1 MSENRPPLDGLRPKI
16 LILVKGLGLGG
27 VERILSESI
36 PYLNRDRFDY
46 ELCYFTP
53 WKDDVVPAF
62 EEAGIA
68 TFCLDISTDASPRN
82 ITKVRSFLRERR
94 YDLIHSHSPFPSAV
108 ARMLAPREDL
118 HGIVHTEHSLPGS
131 RNWITR
137 TANRITYPRC
147 DVVVS
152 VSKVVKADVDKGRI
166 FGPKSSRLIYGGI
179 GETALTEV
187 DEGQVLA
194 VRAELGIPEGDK
206 VVGNVAHL
214 RSQKGHDVW
223 LKTAAGVLEGS
234 PNTTFVI
241 VGREKQPGHQEE
253 LETLATRLGISD
265 RVRFVGFRPDPY
277 PYLAAFDVFL
287 MTSEFEGFPIALVEA
302 MAMGRP
308 VVSTDVGGV
317 SEAIGEEESGLL
329 AAAGDEVALARHVI
343 TLLEDAPRREAMAS
357 RARARARTE
366 FTVERMVDLV
376 EQTYEELLPG

>member
-1 MSENRPPLDGLRPKI
+1 MSENLIPHDGTRPRV

-36 PYLNRDRFDY
+36 PYLSRDRFDY

-62 EEAGIA
+62 QEAGIA
-68 TFCLDISTDASPRN
+68 TFCLDISTDASPGN
-82 ITKVRSFLRERR
+82 ITKVRSFLRQRG
-94 YDLIHSHSPFPSAV
+94 YHLVHSHSPFPSAV
-108 ARMLAPREDL
+108 ARMVAPRENL

-147 DVVVS
+147 DVVIS

-166 FGPKSSRLIYGGI
+166 FRPKSSRLVYGGI
-179 GETALTEV
+179 GEAALTDV
-187 DEGQVLA
+187 SHDRVLA
-194 VRAELGIPEGDK
+194 VRAELGIPQDDK

-223 LKTAAGVLEGS
+223 LKTAARVLES
-234 PNTTFVI
+234 IPNTSFVI
-241 VGREKQPGHQEE
+241 VGREKQRGHQEE
-253 LETLATRLGISD
+253 LETLAARLGISD

-277 PYLAAFDVFL
+277 PYLAAMDVFL

-317 SEAIGEEESGLL
+317 GEAIGEEETGLL
-329 AAAGDEVALARHVI
+329 AAAGDDVALARHVVA
-343 TLLEDAPRREAMAS
+343 LLEDAPRREAMAVQAS
-357 RARARARTE
+357 GRARSE

-376 EQTYEELLPG
+376 EQAYDELLAT